1 MTAKLKCNLLNVLLV
16 VSLVAWGCSRSSPE
30 PASSSVAPAASEDDG
45 TAQEEP
51 PAKQVEAPATED
63 AISTETQTTD
73 GCPPLKVVINGEEV
87 EMVHGLAY
95 RTPDS
100 VAITVSNKAHSTCE
114 HILKNQMPIAQ
125 GEQYFG
131 ASITTK
137 FGGLVNF
144 RNNTSSRELEEVRF
158 PQKVGE
164 EAVICLTEPLTFSK
178 TVSLPE
184 ATIVG
189 RFAGQYCGERER

>member
-1 MTAKLKCNLLNVLLV
+1 
-16 VSLVAWGCSRSSPE
+16 
-30 PASSSVAPAASEDDG
+30 
-45 TAQEEP
+45 
-51 PAKQVEAPATED
+51 
-63 AISTETQTTD
+63 
-73 GCPPLKVVINGEEV
+73 VINGEEV

-100 VAITVSNKAHSTCE
+100 VGITISNKTHSTCE
-114 HILKNQMPIAQ
+114 HILQNASPVAQ

-131 ASITTK
+131 AQITK
-137 FGGLVNF
+137 RFGDLVNF
-144 RNNTSSRELEEVRF
+144 RNNTSNGELEEVHF

-164 EAVICLTEPLTFSK
+164 EAVICLTEPLTFPR